1 MDVLDAVVLIGAR
14 LCFFLLHESL
24 HDKLKR
30 GSGTHVLVYAYV
42 CVCLCAGVCE
52 WVGVAGRPVTG
63 CLVFL
68 RMYSVQQEHK

>member
-42 CVCLCAGVCE
+42 CVCVYE

-63 CLVFL
+63 CLAF
-68 RMYSVQQEHK
+68 